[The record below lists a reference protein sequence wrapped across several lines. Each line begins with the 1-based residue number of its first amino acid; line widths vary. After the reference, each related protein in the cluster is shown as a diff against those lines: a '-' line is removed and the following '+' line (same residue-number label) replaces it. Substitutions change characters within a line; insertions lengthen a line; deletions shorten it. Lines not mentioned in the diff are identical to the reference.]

1 MGSGGG
7 LTLATVQVTADP
19 AVMTE
24 RDDRQRFRVLPE
36 PVLPE
41 DTVETVDVR
50 AQPPLSDE
58 HEDRARMLRE
68 AGGGI

>member
-1 MGSGGG
+1 
-7 LTLATVQVTADP
+7 
-19 AVMTE
+19 MTD
-24 RDDRQRFRVLPE
+24 RDDREQFRHLPE

-50 AQPPLSDE
+50 LAPPLSDE
-58 HEDRARMLRE
+58 HEERARMLRE

>member
-1 MGSGGG
+1 
-7 LTLATVQVTADP
+7 
-19 AVMTE
+19 MTD
-24 RDDRQRFRVLPE
+24 RDGRERFRHLPE

-41 DTVETVDVR
+41 DTVETVDV
-50 AQPPLSDE
+50 ASHPALSDE

>member
-1 MGSGGG
+1 
-7 LTLATVQVTADP
+7 
-19 AVMTE
+19 MTDRDE
-24 RDDRQRFRVLPE
+24 RERFRALPE

-50 AQPPLSDE
+50 STPPLSDE
-58 HEDRARMLRE
+58 HEEWARMLRE

>member
-1 MGSGGG
+1 VLVPEDAHGER
-7 LTLATVQVTADP
+7 
-19 AVMTE
+19 MTD
-24 RDDRQRFRVLPE
+24 RDGRERFRHLPE

-41 DTVETVDVR
+41 DAVETVDTE
-50 AQPPLSDE
+50 AHHPLSDE